1 MSPWADA
8 LVVLAAVFASGL
20 VGLYLRSVLPEQHLN
35 EDSVAMVRLCTGVIA
50 TLAALVLGLLVASA
64 KANYDRVND
73 DVTHAAA
80 SVLLLDGT
88 LAHYG
93 PQTREARTL
102 LRTAVASTLDSIF
115 SNHGHGVADLD
126 DPQRVA
132 NGERLQAELRQLAAE
147 NDTQRTLKEAALELS
162 SEIAKTR
169 LLVITQSAGSIPSV
183 FLVVLVLW
191 LAIMFAGFG
200 LITSKNPMVIVTLF
214 LCALSLAGA
223 VFMIEELNR
232 PLEGFMRVSD
242 APLRYAL
249 AHLGG

>member
-93 PQTREARTL
+93 PQTREA
-102 LRTAVASTLDSIF
+102 
-115 SNHGHGVADLD
+115 
-126 DPQRVA
+126 
-132 NGERLQAELRQLAAE
+132 
-147 NDTQRTLKEAALELS
+147 
-162 SEIAKTR
+162 
-169 LLVITQSAGSIPSV
+169 
-183 FLVVLVLW
+183 
-191 LAIMFAGFG
+191 
-200 LITSKNPMVIVTLF
+200 
-214 LCALSLAGA
+214 
-223 VFMIEELNR
+223 
-232 PLEGFMRVSD
+232 
-242 APLRYAL
+242 
-249 AHLGG
+249 